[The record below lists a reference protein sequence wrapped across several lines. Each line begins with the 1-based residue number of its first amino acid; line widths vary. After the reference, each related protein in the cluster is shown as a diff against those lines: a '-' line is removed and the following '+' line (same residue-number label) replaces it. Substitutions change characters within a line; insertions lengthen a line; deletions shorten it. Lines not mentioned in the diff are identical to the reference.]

1 MYIYELCII
10 AKVKDKLSR
19 EIVLSKWLYIFKMMS
34 LIVVKLNLFMKKLAA
49 ERKQSRIGISLNFQV
64 CIFFSNPNTKLITI
78 YMCTMIIKTQRL
90 TKFYMEKRIFNFKIN
105 PRQHIQIVK

>member
-49 ERKQSRIGISLNFQV
+49 ELELV
-64 CIFFSNPNTKLITI
+64 
-78 YMCTMIIKTQRL
+78 
-90 TKFYMEKRIFNFKIN
+90 
-105 PRQHIQIVK
+105 